1 MTQTP
6 PFCVKAN
13 AHGQASYD
21 QPKPQTRHP
30 ARSGCKAGSHDHDTV
45 WKGQVMSTKIDQF
58 CETMRVNLNGME
70 AQLEQAKSDIGKAQK
85 DGAEAFDRKLAEAKS
100 AVEGQRSEVE
110 AAGIKVRH
118 WVTAQTEAGEVMLK
132 EWKDKLGQQWDRS
145 KLELHADRAEA
156 SARSSVI
163 LAKAALADA
172 KLATLEAIA
181 ARQHATV
188 DAK

>member
-1 MTQTP
+1 
-6 PFCVKAN
+6 
-13 AHGQASYD
+13 
-21 QPKPQTRHP
+21 
-30 ARSGCKAGSHDHDTV
+30 
-45 WKGQVMSTKIDQF
+45 MSTKIDQF

-70 AQLEQAKSDIGKAQK
+70 AQLEEAKTDIGKAQK

-100 AVEGQRSEVE
+100 AVAGQRSEVE

-118 WVTAQTEAGEVMLK
+118 WVAAQTEAGEAVVAAWK
-132 EWKDKLGQQWDRS
+132 EKFENG
-145 KLELHADRAEA
+145 KLEMHADRAEA

-181 ARQHATV
+181 ARKHATT